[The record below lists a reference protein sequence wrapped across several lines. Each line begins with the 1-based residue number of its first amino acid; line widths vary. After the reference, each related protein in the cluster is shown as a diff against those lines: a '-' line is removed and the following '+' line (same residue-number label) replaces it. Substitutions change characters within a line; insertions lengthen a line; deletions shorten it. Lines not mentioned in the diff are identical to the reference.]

1 MFVSIILLI
10 LWFVLLV
17 KWSDFFIDWASGLA
31 KKYKLSE
38 MFIGLTIVAFGT
50 SAPELFVNIQSAFQ
64 GHTQLALANIIG
76 SNIAN
81 LALILWIGII
91 LWTFAVAKKV
101 NKDILLS
108 FVFGFLLFAL
118 LFIGKDAPGYLPSI
132 LIWVLLLGLFFTY
145 FAYTYHNHSLEVE
158 PLEPVVSKKI
168 RILLLMILGGLWA
181 ITLWGNLVVDS
192 AVKIAEFF
200 GVSSRIIWLTI
211 VSLWTSLPELM
222 TTIVSLKK
230 GHHEIWVWNIIWS
243 NIFNIGLIWGI
254 TSLIHPIVF
263 EAGSYY
269 DFIVLFIITILL
281 FLFVKY
287 NKAHMKK
294 WQGILFLWIYIIYI
308 LSLIVLN

>member
-1 MFVSIILLI
+1 MIFSILLLF
-10 LWFVLLV
+10 LWFVLLL
-17 KWSDFFIDWASGLA
+17 KWSDIFIDWASAIA
-31 KKYKLSE
+31 KKFKLSP

-50 SAPELFVNIQSAFQ
+50 SAPELFVNMQSAFQ

-81 LALILWIGII
+81 LALILWSGII

-108 FVFGFLLFAL
+108 LVFGFFLFAL
-118 LFIGKDAPGYLPSI
+118 LLIGKDAPGYLPSI
-132 LIWVLLLGLFFTY
+132 LIWVLLIGLFFAY

-158 PLEPVVSKKI
+158 QLEPVVSKKI

-230 GHHEIWVWNIIWS
+230 WHHEIGVWNIIWS

-263 EAGSYY
+263 ESGSYY
-269 DFIVLFIITILL
+269 DFIVLFIITLLL
-281 FLFVKY
+281 FWFVRHNKSHMKSWQWLVLFV
-287 NKAHMKK
+287 
-294 WQGILFLWIYIIYI
+294 IYIVYVV
-308 LSLIVLN
+308 SLIVVK